1 MNGTPSPHPQEV
13 VRLDSVR
20 KIYGGSRHHQV
31 AALDGV
37 SIGLQR
43 GTFTAVMGP
52 SGSGKSTFL
61 HCAAGL
67 DRPTSGSVQ
76 LDGVDLSP
84 LKEREL
90 TKLRRE
96 RIGFI
101 FQAFNLLPALSV
113 LDNVTLPLR
122 LAGRRPK
129 KAAVNE
135 VIERVGLADK
145 RGSRPGE
152 LSGGQQQRVAIA
164 RALVTQPAVIF
175 GDEPTGALDTYT
187 AREVL
192 TLLREAVQWGGQ
204 TIVMVT
210 HDPVAASHA
219 DRVLFLADGRI
230 VSSLERP
237 TADQV
242 AERMTHLGAWGTE
255 SAAPAAQPGGW
266 AQR

>member
-1 MNGTPSPHPQEV
+1 MMGTPSPQARDV
-13 VRLDSVR
+13 VQLDSVR
-20 KIYGGSRHHQV
+20 KVYGRSKNQV

-37 SIGLQR
+37 TISLPR

-67 DRPTSGSVQ
+67 DRPTSGKVL

-113 LDNVTLPLR
+113 VDNVAMPLR

-129 KAAVNE
+129 KGAIDQVL
-135 VIERVGLADK
+135 ERVGLAE
-145 RGSRPGE
+145 RRNNRPGE

-164 RALVTQPAVIF
+164 RALITRPAVIF
-175 GDEPTGALDTYT
+175 GDEPTGALDTYA

-192 TLLREAVQWGGQ
+192 TLLREAVREAGQ
-204 TIVMVT
+204 TMVMVT

-219 DRVLFLADGRI
+219 DRVLFLADGQF
-230 VSSLERP
+230 VSHLDRP

-242 AERMTHLGAWGTE
+242 AERMTHLGAWGQE
-255 SAAPAAQPGGW
+255 SAAVRAGHGVP
-266 AQR
+266 R